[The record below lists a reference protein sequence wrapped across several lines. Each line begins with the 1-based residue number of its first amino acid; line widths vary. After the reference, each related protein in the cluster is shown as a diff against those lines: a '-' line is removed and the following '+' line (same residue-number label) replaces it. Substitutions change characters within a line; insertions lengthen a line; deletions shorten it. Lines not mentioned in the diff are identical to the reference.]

1 MYTPHRREVPRDR
14 VLNFLI
20 EMNVIE
26 VPPKPNV
33 LIYVLQGHIDVRL
46 DFENQ
51 ALLCMACLTLHFFL
65 VEASKISGAVSVDF
79 IPCSQGES
87 QKDAILPLPM
97 VIVVEA

>member
-1 MYTPHRREVPRDR
+1 
-14 VLNFLI
+14 
-20 EMNVIE
+20 MNVIE

-65 VEASKISGAVSVDF
+65 VEASKISGAMSLGF

-87 QKDAILPLPM
+87 QQGMILLLPM
-97 VIVVEA
+97 LIVKVA